1 MTTAEIIL
9 DAALDLAARGLA
21 VFPLHFPVQRRD
33 GLACSCGNP
42 CGNNAAKHPFTAHGC
57 KDATT
62 DQRQITQWWR
72 RNPRFNIGI
81 ATGSVIV
88 LDVDPRHGGFES
100 LAALETKHVLPH
112 TWTVRT
118 GSDGRHLYF
127 AAPPNNVTIRN
138 SAGKL
143 AAGLDIRSAGGSA
156 VAPPSLHISGNCYSW
171 IHTPDDAPL
180 APMPDWLVAALTP
193 PPPPPPPIRLT
204 GFRANSSPP
213 ASAAARVT
221 AILLAAARAHEGE
234 RNQLTFWAA
243 CRVRDMVREGAIDHS
258 AGMDALT
265 QLQQAAAHTGLTPR
279 EIKLAI
285 GSALRTSS

>member
-1 MTTAEIIL
+1 MTAAPLTM

-88 LDVDPRHGGFES
+88 LDIDPRHGGFES
-100 LAALETKHVLPH
+100 LAALETKHDVLPH

-156 VAPPSLHISGNCYSW
+156 VAPPSLHTSGNRYSW
-171 IHTPDDAPL
+171 LFGPDEAPL
-180 APMPDWLVAALTP
+180 APVPAWLVDKLAP
-193 PPPPPPPIRLT
+193 PPPPPPPLRR
-204 GFRANSSPP
+204 FRANSFPPP
-213 ASAAARVT
+213 ASAGARVT
-221 AILLAAARAHEGE
+221 AILVAVARAREGE
-234 RNQLTFWAA
+234 RNQLAFWAA

-258 AGMDALT
+258 AGMDALA
-265 QLQQAAAHTGLTPR
+265 QLQHAAAHAGLDAR
-279 EIKLAI
+279 ETKCAI

>member
-1 MTTAEIIL
+1 MTTAAEIIL

-100 LAALETKHVLPH
+100 LAALETKHGVLPH

-156 VAPPSLHISGNCYSW
+156 VAPPSLHISGNRYSW
-171 IHTPDDAPL
+171 IHTPDDEPL
-180 APMPDWLVAALTP
+180 ERMPAWLVDKLAP
-193 PPPPPPPIRLT
+193 PPPPPPPLRR
-204 GFRANSSPP
+204 FRANNSP
-213 ASAAARVT
+213 AYAGARVT
-221 AILLAAARAHEGE
+221 AILVAVARAHEGK
-234 RNQLTFWAA
+234 RNQLAFWGA
-243 CRVRDMVREGAIDHS
+243 CRLRDMVREGAIDHS
-258 AGMDALT
+258 DGMDALA

>member
-57 KDATT
+57 RDATT

-100 LAALETKHVLPH
+100 LAALETKHDVLPH
-112 TWTVRT
+112 TWTVRI

-156 VAPPSLHISGNCYSW
+156 VVPPSLHISGNRYSW

-180 APMPDWLVAALTP
+180 ERMPAWLVAALTP
-193 PPPPPPPIRLT
+193 PPPPPPFRPARFAANGSPI
-204 GFRANSSPP
+204 F
-213 ASAAARVT
+213 AAARVT
-221 AILLAAARAHEGE
+221 AILLAAARAREGE

-258 AGMDALT
+258 AGMDALA